1 MTNQQ
6 IIMHYM
12 RIASFWAGVSGANI
26 EIVLHDFSKGDHS
39 VVAIYNNELSGRKK
53 GDGMTFWEQTKV
65 RDMLNS
71 GNQCEMNFRGLGVKG
86 QSIRCSVLLIQ
97 DEEHKLLGALTA
109 SVDVTHFIEMA
120 DYYRVLAFLPEVEQK
135 RILDNTEFIIYTS
148 TTIRSRQELEKELA
162 EIRSQGYAE
171 DRGEAEIGLWCVAV
185 PIFGQDGNPVGA
197 ISVAG
202 PDIRMTDDIK
212 RALIQRLRAFSLEIS
227 TQHLGFVPNN

>member
-1 MTNQQ
+1 MTNQE

-71 GNQCEMNFRGLGVKG
+71 GNQCEMNFRGLGIKG

-120 DYYRVLAFLPEVEQK
+120 DYYRVLAFLPEEETEKPPAEQPGATVAELVQQLLTEMYGVVPEDPAQLSGFERMKVVE
-135 RILDNTEFIIYTS
+135 R
-148 TTIRSRQELEKELA
+148 LA
-162 EIRSQGYAE
+162 E
-171 DRGEAEIGLWCVAV
+171 RGAFQIKGTVSEVA
-185 PIFGQDGNPVGA
+185 I
-197 ISVAG
+197 
-202 PDIRMTDDIK
+202 
-212 RALIQRLRAFSLEIS
+212 ALGTSES
-227 TQHLGFVPNN
+227 TVYRYLKKVSR